1 MQNIF
6 FDIGLMIIIAT
17 VGGYLAKL
25 LKQPLIPAYILV
37 GFILGPVLGLVT
49 NVDIIRLLAEIGIA
63 FLLFTVGIEL
73 DLKKL
78 RDIGN
83 IASLGGLL
91 QFFILFTT
99 AFFIAIMFGYIPM
112 EAIYVGLVLAFSSTM
127 VVIKLLGDKHQLD
140 TLHGRVIIGLLL
152 MQDIIAILAL
162 SVLATAGNGFTPVLI
177 ILSLL
182 KGVLL
187 FVIAYFASR
196 YIFPYIF
203 KFAARSQELLFLV
216 AVSLCFV
223 FAISFNMLGFSIAIG
238 AFVAGLTI
246 ANLPYNIEVMAR
258 VRSLKDFFAT
268 LFFVTLG
275 MELILTDINASLLWF
290 IFVLIIFTTL
300 FKPFITMIICSYF
313 GYTKRISFLTS
324 IDLAQISEFS
334 LIIVAQGLILGHI
347 SQKIFS
353 IATLIAILSITMT
366 SYFFKFDDKI
376 YRHLSKFLSGFE
388 RLTTKTHVMHYFH
401 DNMKKEVILIG
412 YDRIGY
418 KVFKTLEKL
427 KKSCVIVDFNPD
439 VIKKLI
445 VNKVPCIYGDIGD
458 IEVIERLDLKHTGL
472 VISTIPNVD
481 DNMLLMK
488 KVRRVNDKA
497 KIIVTAN
504 LVDEAL
510 ELYDG
515 GADYVI
521 LPHYLGGEHVSLLLE
536 DVSEDFN
543 KLLKTKLNHIKD
555 LRLRKEVHPHHR

>member
-83 IASLGGLL
+83 IASLGGML

-162 SVLATAGNGFTPVLI
+162 SVLATAGNGFTPVFI

-246 ANLPYNIEVMAR
+246 ANLPYNIEVIAR

-290 IFVLIIFTTL
+290 IFVLIIFTIL

-353 IATLIAILSITMT
+353 IATLIAILSITTT

-439 VIKKLI
+439 IIKKLI
-445 VNKVPCIYGDIGD
+445 ANKVPCIYGDIGD
-458 IEVIERLDLKHTGL
+458 LEVIERLDLKHAEL
-472 VISTIPNVD
+472 VVSTIPNVN

-488 KVRRVNDKA
+488 KVRRVNGKA

-521 LPHYLGGEHVSLLLE
+521 LPHYLGGEHVALLLE
-536 DVSEDFN
+536 DVSTDFN